1 MGASDRALIV
11 SHAGVMHG
19 VLRTLSSAGIN
30 GANPVAVGIK
40 FSPGGIIRARGSF
53 ADGWE
58 LTAIN
63 ETADTGTAARTA

>member
-1 MGASDRALIV
+1 
-11 SHAGVMHG
+11 VMHG
-19 VLRTLSSAGIN
+19 IVRSLTNAPSTN
-30 GANPVAVGIK
+30 IK

-63 ETADTGTAARTA
+63 ETAGAGTTV